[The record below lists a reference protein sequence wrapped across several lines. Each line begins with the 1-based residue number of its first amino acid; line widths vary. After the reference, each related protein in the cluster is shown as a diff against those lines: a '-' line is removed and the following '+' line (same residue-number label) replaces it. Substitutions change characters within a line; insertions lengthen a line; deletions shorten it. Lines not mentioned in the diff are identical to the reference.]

1 MVLCHGSV
9 VLYGYDLLKVDF
21 SPLRLRLFHIF
32 LHLLSF
38 SLIAVAYDIG
48 FIMIAIRFVASVA
61 GNLVSLF
68 QLDAPQMPGPLS
80 RFDPLHN
87 AYLGTVLLEAQL
99 QLESMDESQ

>member
-1 MVLCHGSV
+1 M
-9 VLYGYDLLKVDF
+9 F
-21 SPLRLRLFHIF
+21 SFA
-32 LHLLSF
+32 S
-38 SLIAVAYDIG
+38 IAVAYDIG

-99 QLESMDESQ
+99 QLESMEESQ

>member
-1 MVLCHGSV
+1 M
-9 VLYGYDLLKVDF
+9 DLLF
-21 SPLRLRLFHIF
+21 FMGAIF
-32 LHLLSF
+32 LSLNFRHCVCLCCLFCLSRF
-38 SLIAVAYDIG
+38 SFASIAVAYDIG

-99 QLESMDESQ
+99 QLESMEESQ

>member
-1 MVLCHGSV
+1 
-9 VLYGYDLLKVDF
+9 
-21 SPLRLRLFHIF
+21 
-32 LHLLSF
+32 
-38 SLIAVAYDIG
+38 
-48 FIMIAIRFVASVA
+48 MIAIRFVASVA

-99 QLESMDESQ
+99 QLESIEESQ